1 MMNLRGGGK
10 LFKKDPHTAN
20 KANYHLELKKLVPA
34 RISTISLKIVVV
46 VVVYLMSTLS
56 PLQVEEIF

>member
-1 MMNLRGGGK
+1 MFHSTLHDILQAIAVHSSSWSTVQSGS
-10 LFKKDPHTAN
+10 L
-20 KANYHLELKKLVPA
+20 HLIHGPSGPLQL
-34 RISTISLKIVVV
+34 VV